1 MERGQRHQQAKLVA
15 KKLRWRSFVAS
26 TASVGSLPLRAQAGK
41 SRRGGTGPRNWRF
54 VLPEVELHIGSAAF
68 WRRAAEDIS
77 AARRRVLVQ
86 AMTFEGDQAGL
97 AVAEAIGVSQA
108 ADRRVLVDDYT
119 RHVIND
125 TFLKTSSDPAIH
137 AEAAATWAMFER
149 LRGAGAG
156 VRVTN
161 PLSGN
166 WLRYPLRNHKKL
178 ILADDAAWIGGIN
191 FSDHNFAWHDMM
203 LRIKDSAVAD
213 WLAEAFAAD
222 WAGRPRALRR
232 GFGPELDLLSLDG
245 VDNAAHFAPLL
256 QLFRE
261 AGRSIEVISAYPTF
275 PFVEAFAAASARG
288 VAVTIF
294 TPRPSNKPIVR
305 DYLLARTARS
315 GIAVRLLPEMTH
327 VKAALIDGEV
337 LVVGSS
343 NFDFVSYRTSADH
356 IAVIRDRALID
367 QADTRLFAPARQTAT
382 PPTAADDRTWRGL
395 AATAALRAADTII
408 ARLRHR
414 DHIAEWSTPSVRTRL
429 AEPGSPR

>member
-1 MERGQRHQQAKLVA
+1 MPK
-15 KKLRWRSFVAS
+15 F
-26 TASVGSLPLRAQAGK
+26 
-41 SRRGGTGPRNWRF
+41 
-54 VLPEVELHIGSAAF
+54 ELHIGSAPF
-68 WRRAAEDIS
+68 WQRAAVDIA

-86 AMTFEGDQAGL
+86 AMTFEGDRAGL
-97 AVAEAIGVSQA
+97 AVAEAIGGSAA

-125 TFLKTSSDPAIH
+125 TFLKTSSDPALH

-149 LRGAGAG
+149 LRGTGAG

-161 PLSGN
+161 PMGGS

-178 ILADDAAWIGGIN
+178 IVADGAAWIGGIN

-203 LRIKDSAVAD
+203 LRIEDQAVAD
-213 WLAEAFAAD
+213 WLAETFAAD
-222 WAGRPRALRR
+222 WAGVPRPRRR
-232 GFGPELDLLSLDG
+232 EFGVGLELLSLNG
-245 VDNAAHFAPLL
+245 VDNAVHFAPLL

-261 AGRSIEVISAYPTF
+261 ARRSIEVISAYPTF
-275 PFVEAFAAASARG
+275 PFVEAFAVAAARG
-288 VAVTIF
+288 AAVTIF

-327 VKAALIDGEV
+327 VKAALIDGKV

-356 IAVIRDRALID
+356 IAIIRDPALI
-367 QADTRLFAPARQTAT
+367 ARAEAGLFAPARQTSM
-382 PPTAADDRTWRGL
+382 PPTAADRHGWRGL
-395 AATAALRAADTII
+395 ASILALRTADAII

-414 DHIAEWSTPSVRTRL
+414 DHIAEWSTLSMRTRL
-429 AEPGSPR
+429 AEPHPPR

>member
-1 MERGQRHQQAKLVA
+1 MPKFELHVGSAPFWQQAAV
-15 KKLRWRSFVAS
+15 
-26 TASVGSLPLRAQAGK
+26 
-41 SRRGGTGPRNWRF
+41 
-54 VLPEVELHIGSAAF
+54 
-68 WRRAAEDIS
+68 DIT

-86 AMTFEGDQAGL
+86 AMTFEGDRAGL
-97 AVAEAIGVSQA
+97 AVAEAIGRA
-108 ADRRVLVDDYT
+108 PATDRRVLVDDYT

-125 TFLKTSSDPAIH
+125 TFLKTSSDQAIH
-137 AEAAATWAMFER
+137 TEAAATWAMFDR

-156 VRVTN
+156 VRITN
-161 PLSGN
+161 PMRGN

-178 ILADDAAWIGGIN
+178 IVADDAAWIGGIN

-203 LRIKDSAVAD
+203 LRIEDPAAAD
-213 WLAEAFAAD
+213 WLAETFAAD
-222 WAGRPRALRR
+222 WAGAPLPLRR
-232 GFGPELDLLSLDG
+232 EFDAGLELLSLDG
-245 VDNAAHFAPLL
+245 VDNAVQFAPLL
-256 QLFRE
+256 QLFSG

-275 PFVEAFAAASARG
+275 PFVEAFAAAAARG

-305 DYLLARTARS
+305 DYLLTHTARS

-356 IAVIRDRALID
+356 VAVIRDPALID
-367 QADTRLFAPARQTAT
+367 QADACLFAPARQTST
-382 PPTAADDRTWRGL
+382 PPTAADQHRWRGL
-395 AATAALRAADTII
+395 ASTLALRTADAII

-429 AEPGSPR
+429 AEPHPPR